1 MGTNIWLS
9 VWHKLL
15 DDSFETRGS
24 GKFYVPRDEEF
35 SKVKQSYF
43 PDMGQK
49 NNMDELGEDHFTD
62 LREIESLYHGGIK
75 TPTAPHKILH
85 LEISSIL
92 SPHQPPVLHS
102 AISLTTILPPAESHI
117 SEYTFY
123 INETLKSVK
132 ITVHLPH
139 ICLLIFPRDRYNWL
153 SDGEF
158 ARQTLAGVNPCSIQL
173 VKVS

>member
-1 MGTNIWLS
+1 M
-9 VWHKLL
+9 
-15 DDSFETRGS
+15 
-24 GKFYVPRDEEF
+24 
-35 SKVKQSYF
+35 KQSYF

-117 SEYTFY
+117 
-123 INETLKSVK
+123 K
-132 ITVHLPH
+132 IGTIGSATVNLLDKHL
-139 ICLLIFPRDRYNWL
+139 LV
-153 SDGEF
+153 S
-158 ARQTLAGVNPCSIQL
+158 TLALYSSS
-173 VKVS
+173 KVCRLRVRLTFINMDLKNQNSHRHGLKNQ